1 VISARIVDFLMS
13 LGVLGL
19 ISSTIFNGL
28 VFAGVYR
35 FVATRRK
42 RRKMAEGNFYP
53 PVSLLKPLH
62 GAEPNLEAHIV
73 SFFEQDYANYE
84 ILFAARHTSDP
95 GLRTA
100 RRVAARY
107 PSVPVKFLVTGERT
121 YINAKVSSLEKM
133 AAVANTDIFIIS
145 DSDVRVTPNYIR
157 EVVAP
162 FANAKVGA
170 VTCLYRGVAAEGPWA
185 KLEAA
190 GMSVE
195 MTAGVLVAN
204 LIEGMQFALG
214 PTMAVRRS
222 CVQQMGGFAFLGPY
236 CADDFVLGNEIAAL
250 GYDVVLSDHVIDHV
264 VLNLSFAASVKHQVR
279 WMKSTRFSRPK
290 GHFGTSLTF
299 ALPFGLIAG
308 FAAWC
313 MNRPHLALALV
324 AYSIVARMVMALVV
338 GFTVVSERR
347 LLRTAL
353 LYPLRDL
360 LGFLYWAASYSS
372 STVVWRGQIYRLTE
386 GGLMQAAT
394 ESSQPEQ
401 EPAMM
406 A

>member
-1 VISARIVDFLMS
+1 VISTRIIGFLMS

-35 FVATRRK
+35 FVSTRRK
-42 RRKMAEGNFYP
+42 SREMAHSGFHP

-62 GAEPNLEAHIV
+62 GAELNLAAHIA
-73 SFFEQDYANYE
+73 SFFEQDYPNYE
-84 ILFAARHTSDP
+84 ILFCARCASDP
-95 GLRTA
+95 GLRVA
-100 RRVAARY
+100 RQVAACY
-107 PSVPVKFLVTGERT
+107 PSVPAKFLVTGEPT

-133 AAVANTDIFIIS
+133 AAAASTDIFIIS

-162 FANAKVGA
+162 FVHPKVGA
-170 VTCLYRGVAAEGPWA
+170 ATCLYRGVADEGLWA

-195 MTAGVLVAN
+195 MTSGVLVAN
-204 LIEGMQFALG
+204 MMEGMQFTLG
-214 PTMAVRRS
+214 PTMAVRRG
-222 CVQQMGGFAFLGPY
+222 CVDEMGGFGYLGPY
-236 CADDFVLGNEIAAL
+236 CADDFVLGNQVAAL
-250 GYDVVLSDHVIDHV
+250 GYEVVLSDHVIDHV
-264 VLNLSFAASVKHQVR
+264 VLNLKFAASVKHQVR

-299 ALPFGLIAG
+299 GVPFGLIAA

-313 MNRPHLALALV
+313 LHRPHLALALF
-324 AYSIVARMVMALVV
+324 AYSALARALMAAVISAAVV
-338 GFTVVSERR
+338 KDRNVLQT
-347 LLRTAL
+347 TL

-360 LGFLYWAASYSS
+360 LGFCYWAASYT
-372 STVVWRGQIYRLTE
+372 STQVLWRGQAYRLRE
-386 GGLMQAAT
+386 GGLMQAVADAPA
-394 ESSQPEQ
+394 PEH
-401 EPAMM
+401 EPAMT